1 MKIFVKKVEAVD
13 HGHRTIVSALF
24 VEQDAIYC
32 ACKVVKESSHKI
44 FTLHKYKH
52 NGTFEFYIEGF
63 NHICGI
69 AKDSD
74 GNLYV
79 SDSFGHRVIKFDN
92 NWNPLRKTNHLASE
106 TTDTS
111 YGLYLDENFVED
123 IKERN
128 IYLCSNDKIC
138 ILDEQLTILYSLKL
152 KFCPLDI
159 TKFSG
164 RIFVTAKSSIY
175 IMDINLSQK
184 SYKCTMYYDHM
195 MMPEGNA
202 EPFKDTVELRGI
214 CSSAKYLY
222 VTEKGPNEQLLCLK
236 FSKDK
241 LLYVDAENNCT
252 KHCSEECSPNCS
264 PIVVVHHRGNMYYSQ
279 GTRERKYHIIKVTHV
294 PGTPMT
300 SKRIFNT

>member
-52 NGTFEFYIEGF
+52 NGMFEFYIEGF
-63 NHICGI
+63 NHIRGI

-79 SDSFGHRVIKFDN
+79 SDSFGHQVIKFDN
-92 NWNPLRKTNHLASE
+92 NGNPMRKTHQLASE

-111 YGLYLDENFVED
+111 YGLYLDENVVED

-128 IYLCSNDKIC
+128 IYLCSKDKIC

-159 TKFSG
+159 TKFG
-164 RIFVTAKSSIY
+164 
-175 IMDINLSQK
+175 
-184 SYKCTMYYDHM
+184 
-195 MMPEGNA
+195 G
-202 EPFKDTVELRGI
+202 
-214 CSSAKYLY
+214 
-222 VTEKGPNEQLLCLK
+222 
-236 FSKDK
+236 
-241 LLYVDAENNCT
+241 
-252 KHCSEECSPNCS
+252 
-264 PIVVVHHRGNMYYSQ
+264 
-279 GTRERKYHIIKVTHV
+279 
-294 PGTPMT
+294 
-300 SKRIFNT
+300 